1 MRIYGQVALLR
12 LSRVWEQEGIRGF
25 CQCVR
30 KRDNRDQDSPHHVHT
45 YSAAAVGTLRKQ
57 ENMNFDIYIMLK
69 YLLGCSE
76 APQTG

>member
-1 MRIYGQVALLR
+1 MLGK
-12 LSRVWEQEGIRGF
+12 GI
-25 CQCVR
+25 
-30 KRDNRDQDSPHHVHT
+30 NRDQDSPYHVHT

>member
-30 KRDNRDQDSPHHVHT
+30 KRDNRDQDSPYHVHT
-45 YSAAAVGTLRKQ
+45 YSAVAVGTLRKQ
-57 ENMNFDIYIMLK
+57 ENVNFDIYIMPK
-69 YLLGCSE
+69 YLFGCSE